1 MFSSNE
7 DSLFTDPTSLVQ
19 FKLFPS
25 NPSSSQLSDK
35 MYFTTVLSILAVAAS
50 VLAAPA
56 EKITKRY
63 VTAILQ
69 FEIDPDTFT
78 SDTEVSVPGTVTVNE
93 EMIQATI
100 AEVDGSNDPDSVFC
114 QAYNAYGN
122 KIGDTFTLLNTTV
135 FDNGNLVE
143 ISTVTCQD

>member
-1 MFSSNE
+1 
-7 DSLFTDPTSLVQ
+7 
-19 FKLFPS
+19 
-25 NPSSSQLSDK
+25 